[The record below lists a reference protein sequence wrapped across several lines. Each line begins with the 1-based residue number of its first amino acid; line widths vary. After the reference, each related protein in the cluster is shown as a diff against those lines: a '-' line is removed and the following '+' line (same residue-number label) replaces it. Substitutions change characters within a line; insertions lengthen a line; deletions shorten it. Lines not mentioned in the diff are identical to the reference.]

1 MKSHK
6 DPRSSSLL
14 IRIFTVLDPAD
25 AHRIYD
31 FPPEVINQISSSRFP
46 SKNEGREW
54 KRRSIRQEVNV
65 EERSRGQKR
74 NERESGY
81 HCLQKNAVTR
91 LPADQ
96 QQPRWQNSN
105 PRSRLKDAFVDT
117 GKGYHYHYQ
126 YHTTT
131 TATTFGPC
139 TLQVITI

>member
-14 IRIFTVLDPAD
+14 IRIFFTVLDPAD
-25 AHRIYD
+25 TNRIYD
-31 FPPEVINQISSSRFP
+31 FPPEVINQISNSRFP

-54 KRRSIRQEVNV
+54 KHRSVRQEVNV
-65 EERSRGQKR
+65 EERSWGQKR

-91 LPADQ
+91 LPADH

-105 PRSRLKDAFVDT
+105 PRPRLKDAFVDT
-117 GKGYHYHYQ
+117 GKWYHYHYH

-131 TATTFGPC
+131 TTFRPC
-139 TLQVITI
+139 TL